1 MNTDSRFSENEF
13 DAKISKLLKAENRA
27 KAPAFFTEKVMNRV
41 RQEKPV
47 INYRPVIS
55 KRAWFTITI
64 FVLAVAGYALTAPAQ
79 STHAHFTIPQFSTPL
94 LLESI
99 NHWFDTVAAGG
110 WQMIY
115 SSGLLLPFAAL
126 FFALGLH
133 FFIINGF
140 NNSRKNKLDKMYCF

>member
-1 MNTDSRFSENEF
+1 MNTNPKLSEKEF
-13 DAKISKLLKAENRA
+13 DAEINKLIHNQEQE
-27 KAPAFFTEKVMNRV
+27 KAPAFFTENVMNRV

-47 INYRPVIS
+47 INYHPVIS
-55 KRAWFTITI
+55 NRAWFTIVI
-64 FVLAVAGYALTAPAQ
+64 FVLAVAGYALTAPAS
-79 STHAHFTIPQFSTPL
+79 STNTRFTVPQFSTPL

-99 NHWFDTVAAGG
+99 NHWFGTVAAGG